1 MKRFIVKFS
10 TLLCLISLFFVW
22 ILPVKAMNIPNPNS
36 SFYVLD
42 QANLISTSTELDII
56 EISEALYYETEA
68 QIVLVTLDNLSG
80 YDLEQ
85 YSVQLF
91 REWGIGDKDKNNGVL
106 IILALEER
114 EVRIEVGYGLEGAIP
129 DSVAGRILDEY
140 MLPSLQE
147 GDYDQAFM
155 ETYNA
160 VLTRVMDE
168 YGIESL
174 SGVNTSS
181 NNSIEDLPWFW
192 IIIGAIILLSLDGYY
207 LNGFILNLL
216 LRILIYSSFGGGS
229 GGGGSFNRGGGGRTG
244 GGGSSR
250 RW

>member
-1 MKRFIVKFS
+1 
-10 TLLCLISLFFVW
+10 
-22 ILPVKAMNIPNPNS
+22 MNIPSPNS

-42 QANLISTSTELDII
+42 QANLISTSVELDMIQL
-56 EISEALYYETEA
+56 SEALYNDTGA
-68 QIVLVTLDNLSG
+68 QIVVVTLDNLKG

-91 REWGIGDKDKNNGVL
+91 RDWGIGDKEKNNGVL

-129 DSVAGRILDEY
+129 DSVAGRILDDT
-140 MLPSLQE
+140 MLTSLQE
-147 GDYDQAFM
+147 GDYDSAFYN
-155 ETYNA
+155 TYRA
-160 VLTRVMDE
+160 VLTRVMNE

-174 SGVNTSS
+174 SGVDSTS
-181 NNSIEDLPWFW
+181 NDTIQDLPWFW

-207 LNGFILNLL
+207 LNGFIFNLL
-216 LRILIYSSFGGGS
+216 FRMLIYSSFGGS
-229 GGGGSFNRGGGGRTG
+229 GRGGSFNRGGGGRTG
-244 GGGSSR
+244 GGGASR

>member
-56 EISEALYYETEA
+56 EISEALYYETDA

-181 NNSIEDLPWFW
+181 NNSFEDLPWIW

-216 LRILIYSSFGGGS
+216 LRIIIYSSFGGGS
-229 GGGGSFNRGGGGRTG
+229 GGGSFNRGGGGRTG

>member
-1 MKRFIVKFS
+1 MKRFIVKISSLFV
-10 TLLCLISLFFVW
+10 LISLFLIW
-22 ILPVKAMNIPNPNS
+22 SIPVKAMDIPNPNS

-42 QANLISTSTELDII
+42 QANLISTSVELDIVQL
-56 EISEALYYETEA
+56 SEALYNETGA
-68 QIVLVTLDNLSG
+68 QIVVVTLDNLNG

-85 YSVQLF
+85 FSVQLF
-91 REWGIGDKDKNNGVL
+91 RDWGIGDKEKNNGVL

-129 DSVAGRILDEY
+129 DSVVGRILDDT
-140 MLPSLQE
+140 MLVSLQE
-147 GDYDQAFM
+147 GDYDSAFYN
-155 ETYNA
+155 TYEA
-160 VLTRVMDE
+160 VLNRVMDE

-174 SGVNTSS
+174 NGVDQTS
-181 NNSIEDLPWFW
+181 NNTIEDLPWFW
-192 IIIGAIILLSLDGYY
+192 IIIGAIILLSLDGFY
-207 LNGFILNLL
+207 LNGFIFNLL
-216 LRILIYSSFGGGS
+216 LRMLIYSSFGGS

>member
-10 TLLCLISLFFVW
+10 SLLVLISLFLIW
-22 ILPVKAMNIPNPNS
+22 AIPVKAMNIPNPNS

-42 QANLISTSTELDII
+42 QANLISTSVELDMTQT
-56 EISEALYYETEA
+56 SEALYNETGA
-68 QIVLVTLDNLSG
+68 QIVVVTLDNLNG

-85 YSVQLF
+85 FSVQLF
-91 REWGIGDKDKNNGVL
+91 RDWGIGDKEKNNGIL

-129 DSVAGRILDEY
+129 DSVAGRILDDY
-140 MLPSLQE
+140 MLVSLQE
-147 GDYDQAFM
+147 GDYDSAFYN
-155 ETYNA
+155 TYEA
-160 VLTRVMDE
+160 VLNRVMDE

-174 SGVNTSS
+174 SGVDQTS
-181 NNSIEDLPWFW
+181 NNTIDDLPWFW
-192 IIIGAIILLSLDGYY
+192 IIIGGIILLALDGFY
-207 LNGFILNLL
+207 LNGLIFNLL
-216 LRILIYSSFGGGS
+216 FRMLIYSSFGGS

>member
-1 MKRFIVKFS
+1 MKKIFIKISSIV
-10 TLLCLISLFFVW
+10 CIISLFNIW
-22 ILPVKAMNIPNPNS
+22 TLPVKAMDIPNPNS

-42 QANLISTSTELDII
+42 QANLISTSVELDLIK
-56 EISEALYYETEA
+56 ISEALYNDTGA
-68 QIVLVTLDNLSG
+68 QIVVVTLDNLKG

-91 REWGIGDKDKNNGVL
+91 RDWGIGSADKNNGVL

-129 DSVAGRILDEY
+129 DSVAGRMLDEN
-140 MLPSLQE
+140 MLPSLQD
-147 GDYDQAFM
+147 GDYDKAFND
-155 ETYNA
+155 TYQA
-160 VLTRVMDE
+160 VLKRVMDE
-168 YGIESL
+168 YGIDSLTGVESR
-174 SGVNTSS
+174 S
-181 NNSIEDLPWFW
+181 NEDEVPWFW
-192 IIIGAIILLSLDGYY
+192 IVLIAIILMSLDGYY

-216 LRILIYSSFGGGS
+216 LRTLLLSSSGGGF
-229 GGGGSFNRGGGGRTG
+229 GGGSFNRGGGGRTG

>member
-1 MKRFIVKFS
+1 MKKIFIKISSIV
-10 TLLCLISLFFVW
+10 CIISLFNIW
-22 ILPVKAMNIPNPNS
+22 TLPVKAMDIPNPNS

-42 QANLISTSTELDII
+42 QANLISTSVELDLIK
-56 EISEALYYETEA
+56 ISEALYNDTGA
-68 QIVLVTLDNLSG
+68 QIVVVTLDNLKG

-91 REWGIGDKDKNNGVL
+91 RDWGIGSADKNNGVL

-129 DSVAGRILDEY
+129 DSVAGRMLDEN
-140 MLPSLQE
+140 MLPSLQD
-147 GDYDQAFM
+147 GDYDKAFND
-155 ETYNA
+155 TYQA
-160 VLTRVMDE
+160 VLKRVMDE
-168 YGIESL
+168 YGIDSLTGVESR
-174 SGVNTSS
+174 S
-181 NNSIEDLPWFW
+181 NEDEVPWFW
-192 IIIGAIILLSLDGYY
+192 IILIAIILMSLDGYY

-216 LRILIYSSFGGGS
+216 LRTLLLSSSGGGF
-229 GGGGSFNRGGGGRTG
+229 GGGSFNRGGGGRTG

>member
-1 MKRFIVKFS
+1 MKRLIVRLS
-10 TLLCLISLFFVW
+10 SLLCLISLFFVW
-22 ILPVKAMNIPNPNS
+22 ILPVRAMNIPNPNS

-42 QANLISTSTELDII
+42 QANLISTSTELDIVD
-56 EISEALYYETEA
+56 ISESLYNETEA
-68 QIVLVTLDNLSG
+68 QIVIVTLDNLSG

-85 YSVQLF
+85 FSVQLF
-91 REWGIGDKDKNNGVL
+91 RDWGIGKKDKNNGVL
-106 IILALEER
+106 IILALAER

-140 MLPSLQE
+140 MLPNLQE
-147 GDYDQAFM
+147 GNYDQAFT

-160 VLTRVMDE
+160 VLNRIMDE
-168 YGIESL
+168 YGIETL
-174 SGVNTSS
+174 SGVESNS
-181 NNSIEDLPWFW
+181 NNELDQVPWIW

-207 LNGFILNLL
+207 LNGFILNVL
-216 LRILIYSSFGGGS
+216 LRMLIYSSFGGGS
-229 GGGGSFNRGGGGRTG
+229 GGGSFHRGGGGRTG

>member
-1 MKRFIVKFS
+1 MKRYKLKIFS
-10 TLLCLISLFFVW
+10 LICFISLFLVW
-22 ILPVKAMNIPNPNS
+22 SVPVKAMDIPSPNS

-42 QANLISTSTELDII
+42 QANLISTSVELDMIQL
-56 EISEALYYETEA
+56 SEALYNDTGA
-68 QIVLVTLDNLSG
+68 QIVVVTLDNLKG

-91 REWGIGDKDKNNGVL
+91 RDWGIGDKEKNNGVL

-129 DSVAGRILDEY
+129 DSVAGRILDDT
-140 MLPSLQE
+140 MLTSLQE
-147 GDYDQAFM
+147 GDYDSAFYN
-155 ETYNA
+155 TYRA
-160 VLTRVMDE
+160 VLTRVMNE

-174 SGVNTSS
+174 SGVDSTSTNT
-181 NNSIEDLPWFW
+181 IQDLPWFW

-207 LNGFILNLL
+207 LNGFIFNLL
-216 LRILIYSSFGGGS
+216 FRMLIYSSFGGS
-229 GGGGSFNRGGGGRTG
+229 GRGGSFNRGGGGRTG
-244 GGGSSR
+244 GGGASR

>member
-1 MKRFIVKFS
+1 MKRLIVRLS
-10 TLLCLISLFFVW
+10 SLLCLISLFFVW

-140 MLPSLQE
+140 MLPNLQE
-147 GDYDQAFM
+147 GNYDQAFS

-181 NNSIEDLPWFW
+181 KNSIEDLPWLW
-192 IIIGAIILLSLDGYY
+192 IIIGAIVLLSLDGYY
-207 LNGFILNLL
+207 LNGFIFNLL
-216 LRILIYSSFGGGS
+216 LRILIYSSLGGGS
-229 GGGGSFNRGGGGRTG
+229 GRGGSFNRGGGGRTG

>member
-1 MKRFIVKFS
+1 MKRLIVRLS
-10 TLLCLISLFFVW
+10 SLLCLISLFFVW

-42 QANLISTSTELDII
+42 QANLISTSTELDIVD
-56 EISEALYYETEA
+56 ISESLYNETEA
-68 QIVLVTLDNLSG
+68 QIVIVTLDNLSG

-85 YSVQLF
+85 FSVQLF
-91 REWGIGDKDKNNGVL
+91 RDWGIGNKDKNNGVL
-106 IILALEER
+106 IILALAER

-140 MLPSLQE
+140 MLPNLQE
-147 GDYDQAFM
+147 GNYDQAFT

-160 VLTRVMDE
+160 VLDRIMDE
-168 YGIESL
+168 YGIETL
-174 SGVNTSS
+174 SGVESNS
-181 NNSIEDLPWFW
+181 NNELDQVPWIW

-207 LNGFILNLL
+207 LNGFILNVL
-216 LRILIYSSFGGGS
+216 LRMLIYSSFGGGS
-229 GGGGSFNRGGGGRTG
+229 GGGSFHRGGGGRTG